1 MNLVIRE
8 FALANRI
15 IICVVIACRFGTLA
29 FGKRQL
35 EGYPKP
41 KKEDFR
47 WNRS

>member
-1 MNLVIRE
+1 MIRG
-8 FALANRI
+8 FPLANLI
-15 IICVVIACRFGTLA
+15 IIRVDIACGFGTLA
-29 FGKRQL
+29 FGQIQL